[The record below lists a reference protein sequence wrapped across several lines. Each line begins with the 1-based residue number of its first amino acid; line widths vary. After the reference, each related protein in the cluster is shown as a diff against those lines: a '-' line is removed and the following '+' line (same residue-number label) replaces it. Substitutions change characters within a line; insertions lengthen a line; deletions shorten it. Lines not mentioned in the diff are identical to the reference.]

1 VDARVREGFAVSKQ
15 ATPKFD
21 VERCKL
27 SKLTEL
33 EVMKQYQ
40 IKISN
45 WFAALESFSDNEDI
59 NRTWEN
65 ITENIK
71 SSAKENLGLH
81 ELKYHKPQFDV
92 ECLGFLD
99 QGIQAKMQWV

>member
-1 VDARVREGFAVSKQ
+1 VGARVREGFAVSKH

-21 VERCKL
+21 VEGFKL

-33 EVMKQYQ
+33 EVIKQYK

-45 WFAALESFSDNEDI
+45 WFAALGSFSDNEDI

-71 SSAKENLGLH
+71 TSAKENLGLL
-81 ELKYHKPQFDV
+81 ELKYHKPV
-92 ECLGFLD
+92 
-99 QGIQAKMQWV
+99 